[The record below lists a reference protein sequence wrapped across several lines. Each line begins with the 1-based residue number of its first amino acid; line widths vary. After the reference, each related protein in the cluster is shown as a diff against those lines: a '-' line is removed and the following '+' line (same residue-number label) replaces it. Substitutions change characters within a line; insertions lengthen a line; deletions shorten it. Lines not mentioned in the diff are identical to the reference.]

1 MGGPT
6 KRKGE
11 PAGFR
16 SREGCQPV
24 WESRCLV
31 VMKAMEN
38 NLAQLDYRLCRL
50 ARLLL
55 PAALDSGVSDWDP
68 LG

>member
-1 MGGPT
+1 
-6 KRKGE
+6 
-11 PAGFR
+11 
-16 SREGCQPV
+16 
-24 WESRCLV
+24 LV

-38 NLAQLDYRLCRL
+38 NLAQLDYRLCWL